1 MSKSFLVPV
10 DSQGNQ
16 KTWASGTNKSDN
28 RVDPWEFE
36 DTLMY
41 IGYTRGRSAL
51 NIQWKGL
58 KTKKTYESGMSLL
71 DEALLDGKI
80 NKHSI
85 SGKFGFKKQ
94 GTSVLLKILEWD

>member
-1 MSKSFLVPV
+1 MSKSFLVPL
-10 DSQGNQ
+10 DPQGNQ
-16 KTWASGTNKSDN
+16 KTWISTTSKGD
-28 RVDPWEFE
+28 RVEPWEFE
-36 DTLMY
+36 DTLIY

-51 NIQWKGL
+51 NIQWKSL

-71 DEALLDGKI
+71 DEALKEGKV

-94 GTSVLLKILEWD
+94 GTSVLLKILQWN